1 MTKALTT
8 GFDTSKIVNRVAQRL
23 VLDAPHPLL
32 AGRIEWN
39 KDRLGGSNPHLL
51 TAKTVADIVRTT
63 CVYPVGRPRRGAG
76 DTRPRRAWRPPY
88 SGQSVALRAVPS
100 ATAVRKWL

>member
-63 CVYPVGRPRRGAG
+63 CVYPVGVHAEVPETLDLVGLGDRRTQASRWPSG
-76 DTRPRRAWRPPY
+76 RFRRQPP
-88 SGQSVALRAVPS
+88 
-100 ATAVRKWL
+100 